1 MNNNVMNS
9 KTTNNTSETNID
21 NLSDALLDKVLPKK
35 DYKNDLINVL
45 DDLRLFKIIQLTIID

>member
-1 MNNNVMNS
+1 MNS

-45 DDLRLFKIIQLTIID
+45 DDLRLFKIIQLTIIDWD